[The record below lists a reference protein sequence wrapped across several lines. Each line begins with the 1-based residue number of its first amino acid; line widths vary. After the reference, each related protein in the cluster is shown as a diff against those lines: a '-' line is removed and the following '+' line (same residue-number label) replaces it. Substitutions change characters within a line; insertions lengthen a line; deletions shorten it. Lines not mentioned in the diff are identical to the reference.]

1 MSVVDVRRR
10 ALLGQLGVTALA
22 GLVPAWPAP
31 AAAAAQATPESLG
44 VASSAVLAFIDAAV
58 AHATE
63 LHSLVV
69 ARQGRIAVRGWWAP
83 YRAEASHSLYS
94 LSKSFTSTAVGFAVA
109 EGKLKLSDRVVDFFP
124 GRAPAQIDTR
134 LAALRVEHLLTMSVG
149 QANDATRV
157 VSHSQDWVSTFLALP
172 IVFEPGSVFLY
183 NSAASYML
191 SAIMQTVTGEKLVDY
206 LRPRFFEPLGM
217 PPMHWAVCPRGIN
230 TGGWGLGATTE
241 TLFKFGQFYLQKGRW
256 GRRQLLP
263 AEWIEQATTFKIQQP
278 AIEGQTL
285 ADLKMTSD
293 WHQGYSYQ
301 FWRCRHDGFRGDGSF
316 GQFCIVLPQ
325 LDAVI
330 ALTARTL
337 DLQGL
342 LNLVWDHLLPGLAAR
357 VPREDRAMSSR
368 LRERLAGLMLEP
380 PSGARRSKRYGG
392 RRAYVVAPNALGIE
406 RLDVAFDDAAC
417 RLVFAIGDR
426 MYPVACGVGSWRD
439 GETRLAGTPPEFT
452 ELVVADA
459 GPARPTRIA
468 AAGAWKDEDT
478 FEMQWRYYE
487 TPHFDTVTLRFA
499 EGRVEVSFLNSLTQ
513 MAAAVHPETRP
524 VLSGR
529 AGS

>member
-1 MSVVDVRRR
+1 MTVVDVRRR
-10 ALLGQLGVTALA
+10 ALLGQLGATALA
-22 GLVPAWPAP
+22 GLAPAWPIP
-31 AAAAAQATPESLG
+31 ADAATQATPESLG
-44 VASSAVLAFIDAAV
+44 VASSAVLAFVDAA
-58 AHATE
+58 AASTTE

-69 ARQGRIAVRGWWAP
+69 ARQGRIAARGWWRP
-83 YRAEASHSLYS
+83 YRAEAPHSLYS

-124 GRAPAQIDTR
+124 AQAPAPIDTR

-149 QANDATRV
+149 QASDATRV
-157 VSHSQDWVSTFLALP
+157 VSHSQDWVGTFLSLP
-172 IVFEPGSVFLY
+172 IAFDPGSVFLY

-191 SAIMQTVTGEKLVDY
+191 SAIMQTATGEKLVDY
-206 LRPRFFEPLGM
+206 LRPRLFEPLGL

-230 TGGWGLGATTE
+230 TGGWGLAATTE
-241 TLFKFGQFYLQKGRW
+241 TLFKFGQLYLQKGRW
-256 GRRQLLP
+256 NGRQLLP
-263 AEWIEQATTFKIQQP
+263 AAWIEQATTFKIQQP
-278 AIEGQTL
+278 AIEGKAL
-285 ADLKMTSD
+285 ADLKLASD
-293 WHQGYSYQ
+293 WHQGYCYQ

-342 LNLVWDHLLPGLAAR
+342 LNLVWDHLLPGLATRAL
-357 VPREDRAMSSR
+357 REDRALSSR
-368 LRERLAGLMLEP
+368 LHERLAALKLEP
-380 PSGARRSKRYGG
+380 PAGARLSQRHGG
-392 RRAYVVAPNALGIE
+392 RRTYAIAPNASGIE
-406 RLDVAFDDAAC
+406 RLEVAFDGDTC
-417 RLVFAIGDR
+417 KLVFASGDVL
-426 MYPVACGVGSWRD
+426 YPVVCGVGRWQD
-439 GETRLAGTPPEFT
+439 GETRLPGTPPEFT
-452 ELVVADA
+452 ELVAAYVD
-459 GPARPTRIA
+459 PAHPTRIA

-499 EGRVEVSFLNSLTQ
+499 EDRVEVRFLNSLTQ